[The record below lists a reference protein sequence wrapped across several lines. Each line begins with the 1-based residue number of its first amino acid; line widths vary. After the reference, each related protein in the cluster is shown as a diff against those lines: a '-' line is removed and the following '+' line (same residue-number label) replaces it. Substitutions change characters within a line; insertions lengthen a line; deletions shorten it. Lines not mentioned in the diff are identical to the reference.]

1 MKLTRISIVL
11 AALLAAGS
19 AAAEGLV
26 ELPFARAE
34 VDAPETVQ
42 IWKGFGG
49 DYIASKDPNLRVFT
63 ARTKTPEGDDLF
75 VSQLNSPFV
84 CGDIECPVRIVRND
98 TLIYDNS
105 VCRYTEKWALN
116 PSMRTLFACD
126 VAVPTIEAP
135 KE

>member
-1 MKLTRISIVL
+1 MKSTRISIVL

-19 AAAEGLV
+19 AAAESLV
-26 ELPFARAE
+26 DLPFARVEA
-34 VDAPETVQ
+34 DAPETVQ
-42 IWKGFGG
+42 IWKGFG
-49 DYIASKDPNLRVFT
+49 DNYIARKDPNLRVFT
-63 ARTKTPEGDDLF
+63 ARVKTPEGDDLLI
-75 VSQLNSPFV
+75 SQLNSPFV

-98 TLIYDNS
+98 AVVYDNS

-126 VAVPTIEAP
+126 TAAPTIEAP

>member
-19 AAAEGLV
+19 AVADGLV

-34 VDAPETVQ
+34 ADAPESVK
-42 IWKGFGG
+42 IWAGFG
-49 DYIASKDPNLRVFT
+49 DNYIASKDPNLRVFT
-63 ARTKTPEGDDLF
+63 ARVKTPEGDEL
-75 VSQLNSPFV
+75 VISQLNSPFV

-98 TLIYDNS
+98 SVVYDNS
-105 VCRYTEKWALN
+105 VCRYTEKWSLN

-126 VAVPTIEAP
+126 TAVPTIKAP
-135 KE
+135 TE